1 MSDGDWPTVTR
12 LMICLHTHTIP
23 RLRLSGGARAR
34 AGAGKLD
41 GGSGITPKFR
51 AVLFLPRSYS
61 PRGWVFRVLASERGG
76 AQLRRVGLAAGS
88 GSEHYKF
95 PTPTP
100 WQLQPQS
107 EASLGCVDC
116 PKVGYLFL
124 SSPLSPKEI
133 KDRPQPSNSRFLG
146 FFFLHHLTQDPF
158 PPCPPLMDHPCAAH
172 GYVCTPPHTPSPSVG
187 LEEMLLWTGP
197 CLPSPC
203 PL

>member
-1 MSDGDWPTVTR
+1 M
-12 LMICLHTHTIP
+12 
-23 RLRLSGGARAR
+23 SGGARAR

-61 PRGWVFRVLASERGG
+61 PQGWVFWVLASERGG
-76 AQLRRVGLAAGS
+76 AQPRRVGLAAGS
-88 GSEHYKF
+88 GSEQITSF
-95 PTPTP
+95 LPPTP

-146 FFFLHHLTQDPF
+146 FFS
-158 PPCPPLMDHPCAAH
+158 PPPNAGPLPSLSPLMDHPCAAH
-172 GYVCTPPHTPSPSVG
+172 GYVCTPPPNTPSPSVG
-187 LEEMLLWTGP
+187 PEEMLLWAGP